1 MKQHI
6 AIFASG
12 TGSNAKK
19 IIEYFWDNSN
29 IKVSL
34 VVCNKP
40 GAGVLALAEAAGV
53 ETLLL
58 RRQAFYETEALVD
71 ELQARHISLIVLAGF
86 LWLVPGYLVQ
96 AFEGRILNIH
106 PALLPNYGGK
116 GMYGM
121 NVHRAVKAAA
131 ERESGITI
139 HLVDQAYDEG
149 RILFQQSCPIEALDR
164 PEDIARKVLQLEHE
178 HFAPVVENY
187 LKQLKS

>member
-19 IIEYFWDNSN
+19 IIEYFRDNSN

-40 GAGVLALAEAAGV
+40 GAGVLALAEAAGI

-58 RRQAFYETEALVD
+58 QRQAFYETEALVD
-71 ELQARHISLIVLAGF
+71 ELQAQHISLIVLAGF

-106 PALLPNYGGK
+106 PALLPKYGGK

-139 HLVDQAYDEG
+139 HLVDQVYDEG
-149 RILFQQSCPIEALDR
+149 RILFQRSCPIEASDR

-178 HFAPVVENY
+178 HFAPVIGNY